1 MQNSIIAIEEKSSG
15 LFTADSNVSI
25 INTDNKSLP
34 TMLTP
39 SAGRLFLC
47 AVPVHQHL
55 KNFHS
60 RTLYHYFRPTKIRQN
75 TST

>member
-1 MQNSIIAIEEKSSG
+1 
-15 LFTADSNVSI
+15 
-25 INTDNKSLP
+25 
-34 TMLTP
+34 MLTP

-60 RTLYHYFRPTKIRQN
+60 RTTLHNFSQSAIRGNYIIIIIRQIIKIESN
-75 TST
+75 IATVRFKVLDKYVKF